1 MNWSITGIT
10 TRNTPNAGTI
20 VVVSFLVSDGI
31 SSIANDVRVD
41 EIDPNNFI
49 PLSEITEQQVIE
61 WVKAALGNA
70 RVGELESLV
79 EQKTNAPA
87 QDVATILPWNN

>member
-10 TRNTPNAGTI
+10 TRNTPNAETI
-20 VVVSFLVSDGI
+20 VVVSFLVSDGT

-41 EIDPNNFI
+41 EIDPNNFT
-49 PLSEITEQQVIE
+49 PLSEVTQQQVVD
-61 WVKAALGNA
+61 WVRAALGSA
-70 RVGELESLV
+70 RVSELESLV

-87 QDVATILPWNN
+87 QDVATTLPWNN